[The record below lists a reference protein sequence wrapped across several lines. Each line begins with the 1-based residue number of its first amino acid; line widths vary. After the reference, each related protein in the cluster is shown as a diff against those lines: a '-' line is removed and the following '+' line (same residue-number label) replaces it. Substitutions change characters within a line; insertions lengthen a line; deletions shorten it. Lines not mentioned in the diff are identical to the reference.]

1 MGSES
6 SDGSGQSHLTFWKGL
21 NHCRCHD
28 DLTGVGKK
36 LIPALVD
43 DFEGHRTSA
52 EEVTADVVDTA
63 GEPELEVEPE
73 DVTEMLQSRDKTQ
86 ADKLLLMD
94 EQREWFIE
102 SESTPG
108 EDAVKTVGMTTE
120 DLDYSMN
127 LADKAAAEFERIDSN
142 FERSSTVG
150 KMLSDSVACCRE
162 IVG

>member
-1 MGSES
+1 
-6 SDGSGQSHLTFWKGL
+6 
-21 NHCRCHD
+21 
-28 DLTGVGKK
+28 
-36 LIPALVD
+36 
-43 DFEGHRTSA
+43 
-52 EEVTADVVDTA
+52 
-63 GEPELEVEPE
+63 
-73 DVTEMLQSRDKTQ
+73 
-86 ADKLLLMD
+86 MD
-94 EQREWFIE
+94 EQREWFLE

-142 FERSSTVG
+142 FERSSAMG

>member
-1 MGSES
+1 
-6 SDGSGQSHLTFWKGL
+6 
-21 NHCRCHD
+21 
-28 DLTGVGKK
+28 
-36 LIPALVD
+36 
-43 DFEGHRTSA
+43 
-52 EEVTADVVDTA
+52 
-63 GEPELEVEPE
+63 
-73 DVTEMLQSRDKTQ
+73 
-86 ADKLLLMD
+86 MD
-94 EQREWFIE
+94 EQREWFLE

>member
-1 MGSES
+1 M
-6 SDGSGQSHLTFWKGL
+6 
-21 NHCRCHD
+21 
-28 DLTGVGKK
+28 
-36 LIPALVD
+36 IPALVD

-94 EQREWFIE
+94 EQREWFLE

-120 DLDYSMN
+120 DLDCSMN

-142 FERSSTVG
+142 FERSSTMG

>member
-1 MGSES
+1 M
-6 SDGSGQSHLTFWKGL
+6 
-21 NHCRCHD
+21 
-28 DLTGVGKK
+28 
-36 LIPALVD
+36 
-43 DFEGHRTSA
+43 
-52 EEVTADVVDTA
+52 
-63 GEPELEVEPE
+63 EVEPE
-73 DVTEMLQSRDKTQ
+73 DVTEMLQSCDKTQ

-94 EQREWFIE
+94 EQREWFLE

-142 FERSSTVG
+142 FERSSTMG

>member
-1 MGSES
+1 M
-6 SDGSGQSHLTFWKGL
+6 
-21 NHCRCHD
+21 
-28 DLTGVGKK
+28 
-36 LIPALVD
+36 IPALVD

-94 EQREWFIE
+94 EQREWFLE

-142 FERSSTVG
+142 FERSSTMG

>member
-1 MGSES
+1 MI
-6 SDGSGQSHLTFWKGL
+6 LTFL
-21 NHCRCHD
+21 
-28 DLTGVGKK
+28 
-36 LIPALVD
+36 D
-43 DFEGHRTSA
+43 DFEGRRTSA

-63 GEPELEVEPE
+63 REPELEVEPE
-73 DVTEMLQSRDKTQ
+73 DVTEMLQSCDKTQ

-94 EQREWFIE
+94 EQREWFLE

-142 FERSSTVG
+142 FERSSTMG

>member
-1 MGSES
+1 M
-6 SDGSGQSHLTFWKGL
+6 
-21 NHCRCHD
+21 
-28 DLTGVGKK
+28 
-36 LIPALVD
+36 IPALVD
-43 DFEGHRTSA
+43 DFEGRRTSA

-63 GEPELEVEPE
+63 REPELEVEPE
-73 DVTEMLQSRDKTQ
+73 DVTEMLQSCDKTQ

-94 EQREWFIE
+94 EQREWFLE

-142 FERSSTVG
+142 FERSSTMG

>member
-1 MGSES
+1 M
-6 SDGSGQSHLTFWKGL
+6 
-21 NHCRCHD
+21 
-28 DLTGVGKK
+28 
-36 LIPALVD
+36 IPALVD

>member
-1 MGSES
+1 M
-6 SDGSGQSHLTFWKGL
+6 
-21 NHCRCHD
+21 
-28 DLTGVGKK
+28 
-36 LIPALVD
+36 IPTLLY
-43 DFEGHRTSA
+43 DFEGFKPSV
-52 EEVTADVVDTA
+52 EEGTANVLETA
-63 GEPELEVEPE
+63 RELEFKVEPE
-73 DVTEMLQSRDKTQ
+73 DVTEMLQSCDKTQ

-94 EQREWFIE
+94 EQREWFLE

-142 FERSSTVG
+142 FERSSTMG

>member
-1 MGSES
+1 M
-6 SDGSGQSHLTFWKGL
+6 
-21 NHCRCHD
+21 
-28 DLTGVGKK
+28 
-36 LIPALVD
+36 IPALVD

-94 EQREWFIE
+94 EQREWFLE
-102 SESTPG
+102 SESTHG

-127 LADKAAAEFERIDSN
+127 LADKAAAEFEMIDSN
-142 FERSSTVG
+142 FERSSTMG

>member
-1 MGSES
+1 M
-6 SDGSGQSHLTFWKGL
+6 
-21 NHCRCHD
+21 
-28 DLTGVGKK
+28 
-36 LIPALVD
+36 IPALVD

-94 EQREWFIE
+94 EQREWFLE

-142 FERSSTVG
+142 FERSSAMG